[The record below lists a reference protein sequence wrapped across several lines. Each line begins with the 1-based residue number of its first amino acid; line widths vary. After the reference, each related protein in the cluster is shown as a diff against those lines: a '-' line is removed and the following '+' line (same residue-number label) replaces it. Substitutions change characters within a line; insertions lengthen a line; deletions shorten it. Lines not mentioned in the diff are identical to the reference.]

1 MFLSNLQIFLC
12 SFREVCYK
20 QIWYAE
26 ESDWKGR
33 QLKFKLNT
41 SDRPKFQVHV
51 ENPHPFSCISRLSR
65 KRTPFKR
72 MQSLQRTVQRDG
84 RSLLRDWSGFESRER
99 DARALY
105 ESRTTQK
112 FGACDHFQPRG
123 SFATHTSRS
132 IRNTT
137 RLQACATDSLGFFVA
152 TRGCLPQS
160 VPILYHFGLRHGNEA
175 YLYSGAH
182 HVLEPAVGW
191 VDQCCWCFAQK
202 EEPAARRS

>member
-1 MFLSNLQIFLC
+1 MLKTHIPFLVFPAFPGSGLPSSECRVFSAQCSEMEGLC
-12 SFREVCYK
+12 FGTD
-20 QIWYAE
+20 Q
-26 ESDWKGR
+26 G
-33 QLKFKLNT
+33 
-41 SDRPKFQVHV
+41 
-51 ENPHPFSCISRLSR
+51 
-65 KRTPFKR
+65 
-72 MQSLQRTVQRDG
+72 
-84 RSLLRDWSGFESRER
+84 LRVER

-191 VDQCCWCFAQK
+191 VDQCC
-202 EEPAARRS
+202 